1 MNKHER
7 ILAEGKRLF
16 GTYGYL
22 GFTLKK
28 LAVAC
33 DMTAPALYYFYS
45 SKANLFRDCLLSEME
60 ARKACAQDCAE
71 RATSLEEFATLFT
84 VEAIAV
90 CHTHNFI
97 VGHAMD
103 EVVHLP
109 ADMREELWA
118 AWDRSVI
125 SPVVAFLDHMLPG
138 GSSPISRRLMA
149 TAILNMAAFVAAKEE
164 QFNTEELST
173 LFQAFV
179 KGLELSTV
187 AQVA

>member
-45 SKANLFRDCLLSEME
+45 SKANLFKDCLLSEME
-60 ARKACAQDCAE
+60 ARKACTTHCAE
-71 RATSLEEFATLFT
+71 SSANLAEFAILFT

-97 VGHAMD
+97 VGRAME

-109 ADMREELWA
+109 SDLQDELWR
-118 AWDRSVI
+118 AWDI
-125 SPVVAFLDHMLPG
+125 SMIAPVVIFLDRILPG
-138 GSSPISRRLMA
+138 ESPHISRRLMA
-149 TAILNMAAFVAAKEE
+149 TAIINMATFVARKEQ
-164 QFNTEELST
+164 QFDTAELSA
-173 LFQAFV
+173 LFQAFLH
-179 KGLELSTV
+179 GIELSTV
-187 AQVA
+187 APVA